1 MADNFRPNKRQQARA
16 NERWGEVSTELS
28 KLGPLNDFEV
38 VTPFDVAIYNEAMKM
53 FGSESRETS
62 PTYQTMTAPSVNPP
76 RPRALK
82 IAYSRQA
89 KKLVVKFRDNTW
101 WEYNDIPV
109 EMWNDL
115 KVSNSTGRYLKHSG
129 LDTHDDMGPFDPNQM
144 TAETRVLFN
153 EL

>member
-28 KLGPLNDFEV
+28 KLGPLNDFEMF
-38 VTPFDVAIYNEAMKM
+38 TP
-53 FGSESRETS
+53 RETPPVYQNMIA
-62 PTYQTMTAPSVNPP
+62 PTTDPK

-82 IAYSRQA
+82 LAYSREA
-89 KKLVVKFRDNTW
+89 KKLVVKFRDGTW
-101 WEYNDIPV
+101 WEYNDV
-109 EMWNDL
+109 EVEFWNDL
-115 KVSNSTGRYLKHSG
+115 KASDSTGKYLKSSG